1 MGCGPDHGLG
11 DRAGQELRGREGA
24 RSARSHLR
32 LPGSH
37 RRLQH
42 VADGASGHHRQPVP
56 AREHHRRARHS
67 REVTAVLEVRQLSA
81 RYGRVEALHDI
92 CLSVADGEFVAVLGP
107 NGAGKSTLMR
117 AIMGLVANSGEVS
130 FRGAA
135 LPRQAPDACVARG
148 VVLVPEGRG
157 IFAPMTVAENLE
169 LGAYL
174 LNDDVEFERR
184 RARVFKLFPR
194 LRERLGQIAGS
205 LSGGEQQMRAV
216 GRALM
221 ADPKILLLDEPS
233 LGLAPRIIDEILSTL
248 ALLNKEGL
256 PIVLVEQKAPLALRL
271 TSRAYLLSVG
281 RLIAEIDPRN
291 ITSHDELARYYLS

>member
-1 MGCGPDHGLG
+1 
-11 DRAGQELRGREGA
+11 
-24 RSARSHLR
+24 
-32 LPGSH
+32 
-37 RRLQH
+37 
-42 VADGASGHHRQPVP
+42 
-56 AREHHRRARHS
+56 
-67 REVTAVLEVRQLSA
+67 VTSILEVRQLSA

-92 CLSVADGEFVAVLGP
+92 SLSVADGEFVAVLGP

-117 AIMGLVANSGEVS
+117 AIMGLVANSGDVS

-135 LPRQAPDACVARG
+135 LPRQSPDTCVARG

-174 LNDDVEFERR
+174 LDDTAEFERR
-184 RARVFKLFPR
+184 QARVFDLFPR
-194 LRERLGQIAGS
+194 MRERFGQVAGS
-205 LSGGEQQMRAV
+205 LSGGEQQMLAV

-233 LGLAPRIIDEILSTL
+233 LGLAPKVIDEILSTL

-271 TSRAYLLSVG
+271 SSRAYLLSVG
-281 RLIAEIDPRN
+281 RLIAEIDPRT
-291 ITSHDELARYYLS
+291 IKSHDELARYYLS

>member
-1 MGCGPDHGLG
+1 
-11 DRAGQELRGREGA
+11 
-24 RSARSHLR
+24 
-32 LPGSH
+32 
-37 RRLQH
+37 
-42 VADGASGHHRQPVP
+42 
-56 AREHHRRARHS
+56 
-67 REVTAVLEVRQLSA
+67 VTSVLEVRQLSA

-92 CLSVADGEFVAVLGP
+92 SLSVADGEFVAVLGP

-117 AIMGLVANSGEVS
+117 AIMGLVANSGNVS

-135 LPRQAPDACVARG
+135 LPRQSPDTCVARG

-174 LNDDVEFERR
+174 LNDSAEFERR
-184 RARVFKLFPR
+184 QARVFNLFPR
-194 LRERLGQIAGS
+194 MRERLGQVAGS
-205 LSGGEQQMRAV
+205 LSGGEQQMLAV

-233 LGLAPRIIDEILSTL
+233 LGLAPKVIDEILSTL

-271 TSRAYLLSVG
+271 SNRAYLLSVG
-281 RLIAEIDPRN
+281 RLIAEIDPRT
-291 ITSHDELARYYLS
+291 IKSHDELARYYLS